1 MMLFKPTFLLL
12 TLSVLLL
19 VSCGRPVAKFS
30 YSGKTKAAT
39 AIQFNNESEKAE
51 RYEWDFGDGN
61 TSNEASPSHRYMSS
75 GNYMVK
81 MKAIDSKDKIQEK
94 KMRIVVDAPE
104 LCLIELKTP
113 YGSMLVHLYDST
125 PKHQDNFVKLAEQQ
139 FFDSLLFHRVIQG
152 FMIQG
157 GDPQSKNARKGM
169 PLGMGGPGYT
179 IPAEFV
185 DSLVHVRGA
194 LAAARLP
201 DQMNPKKNSSG
212 SQFYIVQGRAVTED
226 ELDKLEAQKGKRYS
240 QAQRDAYLKYGGTP
254 LLDRDYTVFG
264 RVIEG
269 MEIIDKI
276 SENKTDGRDRPI
288 EDIWMII
295 RPIH

>member
-1 MMLFKPTFLLL
+1 MHTKL
-12 TLSVLLL
+12 TIVLLIFSTVFL

-39 AIQFNNESEKAE
+39 PIQFNNESEKAE
-51 RYEWDFGDGN
+51 RFEWDFGDGN
-61 TSNEASPSHRYMSS
+61 TSNVASPKHRYMSS
-75 GNYMVK
+75 GNYLVR
-81 MKAIDSKDKIQEK
+81 MKAIDSKNKVQEK
-94 KMRIVVDAPE
+94 KLRIVVDAPE
-104 LCLIELKTP
+104 LCLIELQTP
-113 YGSMLVHLYDST
+113 YGSMLVQLYDST
-125 PKHQDNFVKLAEQQ
+125 PKHQDNFVKLAEQH

-157 GDPQSKNARKGM
+157 GDPQSKNARQGM

-194 LAAARLP
+194 IAAARLP
-201 DQMNPKKNSSG
+201 DNVNPKKNSSG
-212 SQFYIVQGRAVTED
+212 SQFYIVQGRPVTEA
-226 ELDKLEAQKGKRYS
+226 ELDKLEAQKNTRYS
-240 QAQRDAYLKYGGTP
+240 KTQREAYLKYGGTP

-264 RVIEG
+264 QVIEG

-276 SENKTDGRDRPI
+276 SESKTDGRDRPI
-288 EDIWMII
+288 EDVWMII
-295 RPIH
+295 KPVH